1 MAVNG
6 DLEDINLFYIVQMLC
21 MEGRDAALL
30 LKRAGEKGM
39 VFFEKGEIV
48 HSVTSSNLVGEESF
62 SYLMSWNQGS
72 FHLKMD
78 APVTNR
84 SISSSWKK
92 LLMNA
97 VQQIDENKS
106 IPGSKIQQPLSPEDV
121 KKDYELEQ
129 DLISLLSQ
137 LEYTQSQLSDKEVK
151 KHPEQAQQLLV
162 GMVNDI
168 IGHAAK
174 YIDPNVEE
182 YSLSRALKRAGE
194 KYGAIQYLQNSDN
207 LLSEEAIEGCLV
219 LNELRNGRANKK
231 QFHHE
236 ILLGIIQVI
245 SVYFSHMINC
255 FRSGLVADQW
265 RETGDI
271 FARDLESLVESLK
284 S

>member
-39 VFFEKGEIV
+39 IFFEKGEIV
-48 HSVTSSNLVGEESF
+48 HSVTSSNLVGEESL
-62 SYLMSWNQGS
+62 SYLMSWDKGS

-78 APVTNR
+78 TPVTNR

-97 VQQIDENKS
+97 VQQIDEDKENLG
-106 IPGSKIQQPLSPEDV
+106 PKIQQPLSPEDV
-121 KKDYELEQ
+121 KKDYEIEQ
-129 DLISLLSQ
+129 ELISLLSQ
-137 LEYTQSQLSDKEVK
+137 LEYTQSQLSSKEMK
-151 KHPEQAQQLLV
+151 KHPERAQQLLV
-162 GMVNDI
+162 GMVNDVI
-168 IGHAAK
+168 NHAGK
-174 YIDPNVEE
+174 FIDLDVEE
-182 YSLSRALKRAGE
+182 NSLSNALKTASE
-194 KYGAIQYLQNSDN
+194 KYDAIQYLQNSEN
-207 LLSEEAIEGCLV
+207 ILSIEAIEGCLV
-219 LNELRNGRANKK
+219 LNELRNGRTNKK

-245 SVYFSHMINC
+245 EVYFSHIINC
-255 FRSGLVADQW
+255 FCSGLVADQW

-271 FARDLESLVESLK
+271 FARDLELLVESLK
-284 S
+284 